1 MYFYCSKTIHFE
13 AKRPG
18 RWRGYGHRGG
28 AKSVYLSTKAA
39 PSHRVVEVEV
49 EVVEVEVEVVEVEV
63 EPRSPS
69 GRGL

>member
-18 RWRGYGHRGG
+18 RWSGYGNRGG

-39 PSHRVVEVEV
+39 PSHRVVKMEVEV
-49 EVVEVEVEVVEVEV
+49 LEVELEVVEVDMNRLNK
-63 EPRSPS
+63 PKTRM
-69 GRGL
+69 